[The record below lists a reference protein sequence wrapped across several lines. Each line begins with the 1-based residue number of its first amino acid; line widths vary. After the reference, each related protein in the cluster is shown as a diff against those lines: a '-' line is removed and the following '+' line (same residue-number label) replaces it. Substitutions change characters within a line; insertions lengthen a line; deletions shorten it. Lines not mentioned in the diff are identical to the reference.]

1 VTAHYNPLDISRSPL
16 AAEVARVNA
25 MEEAWDEAAEALK
38 RFDLIGCDE
47 ALARFRAIHAQSD
60 TREEMKG

>member
-1 VTAHYNPLDISRSPL
+1 
-16 AAEVARVNA
+16 

-47 ALARFRAIHAQSD
+47 ALARFRAIQSQ
-60 TREEMKG
+60 EKAA